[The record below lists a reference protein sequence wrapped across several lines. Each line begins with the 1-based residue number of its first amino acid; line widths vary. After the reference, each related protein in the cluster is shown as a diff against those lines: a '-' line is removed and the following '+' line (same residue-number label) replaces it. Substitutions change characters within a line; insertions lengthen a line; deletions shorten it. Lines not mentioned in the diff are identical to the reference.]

1 MKGTEKIIA
10 HIRADGDA
18 EAKKIIDAASKQ
30 AEEKR
35 AESFKAALSEYE
47 KLMQSG
53 NAECEDI
60 LSGSRRIAEM
70 EAKKS
75 VLSVKQEMISAAF
88 DAAREEIVNMPR
100 DKYTQFLAR
109 MAAEAAASGMEEIVL
124 NARDKAEVGKSV
136 CKAANELLSAKGTP
150 GRLTVSEDTA
160 DISGGVIVRF
170 GGIETN
176 CSIDAL
182 IRQRRSGLSTEVAAA
197 LFE

>member
-47 KLMQSG
+47 KLMQAG

-88 DAAREEIVNMPR
+88 DAAREEIGNMPR

-124 NARDKAEVGKSV
+124 NARDKAEVGKAV

-150 GRLTVSEDTA
+150 GKLTVSEDTA

-197 LFE
+197 MFE

>member
-18 EAKKIIDAASKQ
+18 EAKKIIEAASKQ

-47 KLMQSG
+47 KLMQAG

-124 NARDKAEVGKSV
+124 NARDKAEVGKAV

-150 GRLTVSEDTA
+150 GKLTVSEDTA

-197 LFE
+197 MFE

>member
-10 HIRADGDA
+10 HIQADGDA

-47 KLMQSG
+47 KLMQAG

-150 GRLTVSEDTA
+150 GKLTVSEDTA

>member
-47 KLMQSG
+47 KLMQAG
-53 NAECEDI
+53 NAECEYI

-109 MAAEAAASGMEEIVL
+109 MAAAAAASGMEEIVL

-150 GRLTVSEDTA
+150 GKLTVSEDTA

-197 LFE
+197 MFE

>member
-47 KLMQSG
+47 KLMQAG

-124 NARDKAEVGKSV
+124 NARDKAEVGKAV

-150 GRLTVSEDTA
+150 GKLTVSEDTA

-197 LFE
+197 MFE

>member
-47 KLMQSG
+47 KLMQAG

-88 DAAREEIVNMPR
+88 DAAREEIVNMQR

-150 GRLTVSEDTA
+150 GKLTVSEDTA

-197 LFE
+197 MFE

>member
-47 KLMQSG
+47 KLMQAG

-150 GRLTVSEDTA
+150 GELTVSEDTA

>member
-18 EAKKIIDAASKQ
+18 QAKNIIDEASTQ
-30 AEEKR
+30 AEELR
-35 AESFKAALSEYE
+35 AESFKAALAEYE
-47 KLMQSG
+47 KLMQAG

-75 VLSVKQEMISAAF
+75 VLSVKQEMVALAF
-88 DAAREEIVNMPR
+88 DAARSEIVNMPR

-109 MAAEAAASGMEEIVL
+109 MAADAASTGEEEILL
-124 NARDKAEVGKSV
+124 NESDRKELGKAV
-136 CKAANELLSAKGTP
+136 CKAANELLSAKGMP
-150 GRLTVSEDTA
+150 GRLTLSEDTA
-160 DISGGVIVRF
+160 DICGGVIIRC

-182 IRQRRSGLSTEVAAA
+182 IRQCRSGLSTEVAAV

>member
-47 KLMQSG
+47 KLMQAG

-109 MAAEAAASGMEEIVL
+109 MAAEVAASGMEEIVL

-150 GRLTVSEDTA
+150 GKLTVSEDTA

>member
-47 KLMQSG
+47 KLMQAG

-109 MAAEAAASGMEEIVL
+109 MAAEAAVSGMEEIVL
-124 NARDKAEVGKSV
+124 NARDKAEVGKAV

-150 GRLTVSEDTA
+150 GKLTVSEETA

-176 CSIDAL
+176 CSIDAR

>member
-10 HIRADGDA
+10 HIRTDGDA

-47 KLMQSG
+47 KLMQAG

-150 GRLTVSEDTA
+150 GKLTVSEDTA

>member
-47 KLMQSG
+47 KLMQAG

-109 MAAEAAASGMEEIVL
+109 MAAGAAASGMEEIVL
-124 NARDKAEVGKSV
+124 NARDKAEVGKAV

-150 GRLTVSEDTA
+150 GKLTVSEDTA

-197 LFE
+197 MFE

>member
-47 KLMQSG
+47 KLMQAG

-60 LSGSRRIAEM
+60 LSGRRRIAGM
-70 EAKKS
+70 GAKKS
-75 VLSVKQEMISAAF
+75 GLSVKQEMISAAF

-150 GRLTVSEDTA
+150 GKLTVSEDTA

-197 LFE
+197 MFE

>member
-47 KLMQSG
+47 KLMQAG

-100 DKYTQFLAR
+100 DKYTQYLAR
-109 MAAEAAASGMEEIVL
+109 MAAGNCRYFRRSYSPL
-124 NARDKAEVGKSV
+124 RRHRDKLQHRRAHSPAPQRTFHRSCGSSV
-136 CKAANELLSAKGTP
+136 
-150 GRLTVSEDTA
+150 
-160 DISGGVIVRF
+160 
-170 GGIETN
+170 
-176 CSIDAL
+176 
-182 IRQRRSGLSTEVAAA
+182 
-197 LFE
+197 

>member
-47 KLMQSG
+47 KLMKAG

-109 MAAEAAASGMEEIVL
+109 MAAEAAVSGMEEIVL
-124 NARDKAEVGKSV
+124 NARDKAEVGKAV

-150 GRLTVSEDTA
+150 GKLTVSEDTA

>member
-47 KLMQSG
+47 KLMQAG

-150 GRLTVSEDTA
+150 GKLTVSDDTA

>member
-47 KLMQSG
+47 KLMQAG

-109 MAAEAAASGMEEIVL
+109 MAAEAATSGMEEIVL

-150 GRLTVSEDTA
+150 AKLTVSEDTA

>member
-47 KLMQSG
+47 KLMQAG

-109 MAAEAAASGMEEIVL
+109 MAAEAAVSGMEEIVL
-124 NARDKAEVGKSV
+124 NARDKAEVGKAV
-136 CKAANELLSAKGTP
+136 CKAANELLSAKETP
-150 GRLTVSEDTA
+150 GKLTVSEETA

>member
-1 MKGTEKIIA
+1 MRVKTML
-10 HIRADGDA
+10 GDA

-47 KLMQSG
+47 KLMQAG

-150 GRLTVSEDTA
+150 GKLTVSEDTA

-197 LFE
+197 MFE

>member
-18 EAKKIIDAASKQ
+18 EAKKILDAAAKQ
-30 AEEKR
+30 AEEIR
-35 AESFKAALSEYE
+35 AASFKEALSEYE
-47 KLMQSG
+47 RLMEAG

-109 MAAEAAASGMEEIVL
+109 MAAEAAAGGMEEIVL

-150 GRLTVSEDTA
+150 GKLTVSEDTA

>member
-47 KLMQSG
+47 KLMQAG

-109 MAAEAAASGMEEIVL
+109 MAAEAATSGMEEIVL
-124 NARDKAEVGKSV
+124 NARDKAEAGRSV

>member
-47 KLMQSG
+47 KLMQAG

-150 GRLTVSEDTA
+150 GTLTVSEDTA

-197 LFE
+197 MFE

>member
-35 AESFKAALSEYE
+35 AESFKTALSEYE
-47 KLMQSG
+47 KLMQAG

-109 MAAEAAASGMEEIVL
+109 MAAEAAVSGMEEIVL
-124 NARDKAEVGKSV
+124 NARDKAEVGKAV

-150 GRLTVSEDTA
+150 GKLTVSEDTA

>member
-1 MKGTEKIIA
+1 M
-10 HIRADGDA
+10 
-18 EAKKIIDAASKQ
+18 
-30 AEEKR
+30 
-35 AESFKAALSEYE
+35 
-47 KLMQSG
+47 
-53 NAECEDI
+53 DI
-60 LSGSRRIAEM
+60 LSGRRRIAEM

-150 GRLTVSEDTA
+150 GKLTVSEDTA

-197 LFE
+197 MFE

>member
-18 EAKKIIDAASKQ
+18 EAKKILDAAAKQ
-30 AEEKR
+30 AEEIR
-35 AESFKAALSEYE
+35 AASFKEALSEYE
-47 KLMQSG
+47 RLMEAG

-109 MAAEAAASGMEEIVL
+109 MAAEAAVSGMEEIVL
-124 NARDKAEVGKSV
+124 NARDKAEVGKAV

-150 GRLTVSEDTA
+150 GKLTVSEETA

>member
-47 KLMQSG
+47 KLMQAG

-109 MAAEAAASGMEEIVL
+109 MAAEAAASGVEEIVL

-150 GRLTVSEDTA
+150 GKLTVSEDTA

>member
-47 KLMQSG
+47 KLMQAG

-136 CKAANELLSAKGTP
+136 CKVANELLSAKGTP
-150 GRLTVSEDTA
+150 GKLTVSEDTA

-197 LFE
+197 MFE

>member
-47 KLMQSG
+47 KLMQAG

-109 MAAEAAASGMEEIVL
+109 MAAEAAASGVEEIVL

-150 GRLTVSEDTA
+150 GKLTVSEDTA

-197 LFE
+197 MFE

>member
-47 KLMQSG
+47 KLMQAG

-60 LSGSRRIAEM
+60 LRRIAEM

-150 GRLTVSEDTA
+150 GKLTVSEDTA

>member
-47 KLMQSG
+47 KLMQAG

-124 NARDKAEVGKSV
+124 NVRDKAEVGKSV

-150 GRLTVSEDTA
+150 GKLTVSEDTA

>member
-47 KLMQSG
+47 KLMQAG

-150 GRLTVSEDTA
+150 DKLTVSEDTA

-197 LFE
+197 MFE

>member
-35 AESFKAALSEYE
+35 AESFKAALLEYE
-47 KLMQSG
+47 KLMQAG

-150 GRLTVSEDTA
+150 GKLTVSEDTA

>member
-47 KLMQSG
+47 KLMQAG

-75 VLSVKQEMISAAF
+75 ILSVKQEMISAAF

-150 GRLTVSEDTA
+150 GKLTVSEDTA

-197 LFE
+197 MFE

>member
-47 KLMQSG
+47 KLMQAG
-53 NAECEDI
+53 NAEFEDI

-150 GRLTVSEDTA
+150 GKLTVSEDTA

-197 LFE
+197 MFE

>member
-47 KLMQSG
+47 KLMQAG

-60 LSGSRRIAEM
+60 LSGNRRIAEM

-150 GRLTVSEDTA
+150 GKLTVSEDTA

-197 LFE
+197 MFE

>member
-35 AESFKAALSEYE
+35 AEIFKAALSEYE
-47 KLMQSG
+47 KLMQAG

-150 GRLTVSEDTA
+150 GKLTVSEDTA

-197 LFE
+197 MFE

>member
-18 EAKKIIDAASKQ
+18 EAKKILDAAAKQ
-30 AEEKR
+30 AEEIR
-35 AESFKAALSEYE
+35 AASFKEALSEYE
-47 KLMQSG
+47 KLMQTG

-124 NARDKAEVGKSV
+124 NARDKAEVGKAV

-150 GRLTVSEDTA
+150 GKLTVSEDTA

>member
-47 KLMQSG
+47 KLMQAG

-109 MAAEAAASGMEEIVL
+109 MAAEAAVGGMEEIVL
-124 NARDKAEVGKSV
+124 NARDKAEVGKAV

-150 GRLTVSEDTA
+150 GKLTVSEETA

-197 LFE
+197 MFE

>member
-47 KLMQSG
+47 KLMQAG

-150 GRLTVSEDTA
+150 GKLTVSEETA

-197 LFE
+197 MFE

>member
-47 KLMQSG
+47 KLMQAG
-53 NAECEDI
+53 NTECEDI

-124 NARDKAEVGKSV
+124 NARDKAEVGKAV

-150 GRLTVSEDTA
+150 GKLTVSEDTA